1 MFFAKLGKN
10 LTSYESIASKI
21 FSAYFAVSLL
31 FNL

>member
-10 LTSYESIASKI
+10 LTFYENIASKI
-21 FSAYFAVSLL
+21 FSAYFAVCFL